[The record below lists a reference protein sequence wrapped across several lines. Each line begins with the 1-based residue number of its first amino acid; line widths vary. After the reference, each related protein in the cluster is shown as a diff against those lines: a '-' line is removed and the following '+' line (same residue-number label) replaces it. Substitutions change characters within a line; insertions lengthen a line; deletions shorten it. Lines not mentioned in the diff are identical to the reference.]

1 MLTIA
6 SPNTDRTLLTTAELR
21 SAAGV
26 TDSSRDVELTALGD
40 YIAAVI
46 TNACQ
51 VVRVGAT
58 PPTLRL
64 ESVVETF
71 HRRGHNHHSNDE
83 PLVPS
88 RRPVAS
94 ITSVVEGTATL
105 DASSY
110 EIDGTLLYRLSGT
123 RRGCWRHGPVVVS
136 YDAGWA
142 TVPNDLRYA
151 AIRFVQGALVQGDR
165 DPMLKRKVT
174 VGVSEYEWWVDPT
187 KDNIVPLDVMDI
199 LINGGYVN
207 RWAWL

>member
-6 SPNTDRTLLTTAELR
+6 LPNTDRTLLTIAELR

-26 TDSSRDVELTALGD
+26 VGSSRDAELTALGG
-40 YIAAVI
+40 YVSAVI
-46 TNACQ
+46 TTACQ
-51 VVRVGAT
+51 VARAGAT

-71 HRRGHNHHSNDE
+71 HHRRHQGID
-83 PLVPS
+83 PLIPS

-94 ITSVVEGTATL
+94 ITSVLEGTAEL

-110 EIDGTLLYRLSGT
+110 QLDGTLLYRLSGD
-123 RRGCWRHGPVVVS
+123 RRGYWRHSPVVVS

-142 TVPNDLRYA
+142 TVPDDLRYA
-151 AIRFVQGALVQGDR
+151 AIRFVQSALISGDR

-187 KDNIVPLDVMDI
+187 RDSVVPAEVMDI
-199 LINGGYVN
+199 LTMGGYVN